1 MIHYI
6 LTGYFLNF
14 IFAITDPVAFIKA
27 LLEVM
32 FG

>member
-14 IFAITDPVAFIKA
+14 LLAITDPVTFIKT